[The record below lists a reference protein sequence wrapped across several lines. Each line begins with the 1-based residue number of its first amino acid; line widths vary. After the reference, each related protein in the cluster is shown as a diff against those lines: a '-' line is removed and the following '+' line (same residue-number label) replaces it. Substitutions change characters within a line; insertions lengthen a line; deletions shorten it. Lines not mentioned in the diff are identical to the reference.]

1 MSQKV
6 AILLCTYDGQQ
17 YLPEQL
23 ESFEA
28 QTHSDWV
35 VCASDD
41 GSKDDTLAILARY
54 ESKWR
59 PGQMRVFNGPR
70 KGFVANFLSL
80 TCNPDIQADLY
91 AYSDQDDVWHA
102 EKLERAVQWHA
113 SVPAGMPALYCTRT
127 ALVDG
132 AGAPIGQSPLFT
144 RPPSF
149 ANALTQNVG
158 GGNTMVFNDAARQL
172 LLNAGPQPKAVAHD
186 WWVYLL
192 ISACG
197 GKVHYDPRPSLL
209 YRQHGGNLIGANASI
224 GARIERIRM
233 LLAGHL
239 RDWNDRNIQMLTPL
253 QAQLTEQNR
262 ETFNRFAAARKKG
275 PVGRLVGVLKSGVYR
290 QTALGNLGLLVAA
303 VFNKI

>member
-23 ESFEA
+23 NSFEA
-28 QTHSDWV
+28 QTHAEWV
-35 VCASDD
+35 VWASDD
-41 GSKDDTLAILARY
+41 GSKDDTHTILAQY
-54 ESKWR
+54 QGKWG
-59 PGQMRVFNGPR
+59 PGQLQVVEGPR

-80 TCNPDIQADLY
+80 TCHPAAHADLY
-91 AYSDQDDVWHA
+91 AYSDQDDVWHP
-102 EKLERAVQWHA
+102 EKLARAVEWHA
-113 SVPAGMPALYCTRT
+113 QVPPGTPALYCTRT
-127 ALVDG
+127 ALIDG
-132 AGAPIGQSPLFT
+132 SGTPIGYSPLFT

-158 GGNTMVFNDAARQL
+158 GGNTMVFNDSARQL
-172 LLNAGPQPKAVAHD
+172 LMQAGPQPQAVAHD

-197 GKVHYDPRPSLL
+197 GMVHYDPRPSLL
-209 YRQHGGNLIGANASI
+209 YRQHGGNLIGANASF

-262 ETFNRFAAARKKG
+262 ETFNRFAAARTKG
-275 PVGRLVGVLKSGVYR
+275 PIGRVVGVVKSGVYR

-303 VFNKI
+303 IFNKI

>member
-28 QTHSDWV
+28 QTHTDWI

-41 GSKDDTLAILARY
+41 GSKDDTHAILARY
-54 ESKWR
+54 QSQWQ
-59 PGQMRVFNGPR
+59 PGQLQVFSGPR

-80 TCNPDIQADLY
+80 TCNPAVHADLY

-102 EKLERAVQWHA
+102 EKLERAAHWHA
-113 SVPAGMPALYCTRT
+113 SIPAGVPALYCTRT
-127 ALVDG
+127 ALIDG
-132 AGAPIGQSPLFT
+132 SGAPIGKSPLFT

-172 LLNAGPQPKAVAHD
+172 LLVAGPQPEAVAHD

-197 GKVHYDPRPSLL
+197 GRVHYDPRPSLL
-209 YRQHGGNLIGANASI
+209 YRQHGGNLIGANASFA
-224 GARIERIRM
+224 ARIERIRM
-233 LLAGHL
+233 LIAGHL
-239 RDWNDRNIQMLTPL
+239 RDWNDRNIRMLTPL

-262 ETFNRFAAARKKG
+262 ETFNRFVAARKKG
-275 PVGRLVGVLKSGVYR
+275 PVGRVIGVVKSGVYR
-290 QTALGNLGLLVAA
+290 QTALGNFGLLVAA
-303 VFNKI
+303 AFNKI